1 MIVDIIMPKMGE
13 SINEG
18 TILEWRK
25 EIGDSV
31 QLDEILLEI
40 GTDKVDSEIPSSVA
54 GILIEILAKPNDV
67 VEVGEVIARVS
78 TNKEE
83 INFDKKIQTDSNDI
97 LPLQKNESKGKAKEL
112 VIKTSG
118 KRKKAF
124 FTPVVMKIASENNIP
139 IDEVA
144 SIEGTGRSGR
154 VTKKDIL
161 SHLKKSY
168 AEKNINIQSEP
179 LNLKNQRVEEM
190 SHMRKT
196 IASHMVNSISTSA
209 HVHIMTEVDM
219 TLIVE
224 FVYKQNPEFE
234 MSEGYK
240 LTYTP
245 FIIDAVVRSLKEYP
259 IMNSSISGTSVAY
272 HRNVNIGLAVAID
285 NGLMVPS
292 INNCEEK
299 NFIGLCR
306 SVNHIAN
313 KTREGDINSDELKGT
328 TFSITN
334 FGVFGVSMGTPIINQ
349 PNVGI
354 LGVGAIKKQP
364 VVLET
369 QNGDSIAIRNIMI
382 LTLGFD
388 HRLIDGAV
396 GSNFLEKIRYYLE
409 NFQLRDIL

>member
-54 GILIEILAKPNDV
+54 GILVEILAKPNEV
-67 VEVGEVIARVS
+67 KEVGDVIARVS
-78 TNKEE
+78 TNKDE
-83 INFDKKIQTDSNDI
+83 IRLEKKTQADSNDI
-97 LPLQKNESKGKAKEL
+97 LQLQKKENKSKAKE
-112 VIKTSG
+112 VAIKSSE
-118 KRKKAF
+118 KSKKAF

-139 IDEVA
+139 IDEIA
-144 SIEGTGRSGR
+144 LIEGTGRSGR

-161 SHLKKSY
+161 SHLKKPNS
-168 AEKNINIQSEP
+168 EKSINVKSEL
-179 LNLKNQRVEEM
+179 LNPKNLRVEEM
-190 SHMRKT
+190 NHMRKT

-219 TLIVE
+219 SSIVE
-224 FVYKQNPEFE
+224 FVYKQNFEFE

-245 FIIDAVVRSLKEYP
+245 FIIEAVVRSLKEYP
-259 IMNSSISGTSVAY
+259 NMNSSISGSSVTY
-272 HRNVNIGLAVAID
+272 HRDINIGLAVAVD

-313 KTREGDINSDELKGT
+313 KTRKGDINLDELKGT

-334 FGVFGVSMGTPIINQ
+334 FGVFGVLMGTPIINQ

-369 QNGDSIAIRNIMI
+369 QNSDSIAIRNIMI

-388 HRLIDGAV
+388 HRLIDGAE
-396 GSNFLEKIRYYLE
+396 GSNFLEKVRYYLE

>member
-1 MIVDIIMPKMGE
+1 M
-13 SINEG
+13 
-18 TILEWRK
+18 
-25 EIGDSV
+25 
-31 QLDEILLEI
+31 
-40 GTDKVDSEIPSSVA
+40 SS
-54 GILIEILAKPNDV
+54 
-67 VEVGEVIARVS
+67 
-78 TNKEE
+78 
-83 INFDKKIQTDSNDI
+83 
-97 LPLQKNESKGKAKEL
+97 
-112 VIKTSG
+112 
-118 KRKKAF
+118 
-124 FTPVVMKIASENNIP
+124 
-139 IDEVA
+139 
-144 SIEGTGRSGR
+144 
-154 VTKKDIL
+154 
-161 SHLKKSY
+161 
-168 AEKNINIQSEP
+168 
-179 LNLKNQRVEEM
+179 
-190 SHMRKT
+190 
-196 IASHMVNSISTSA
+196 
-209 HVHIMTEVDM
+209 
-219 TLIVE
+219 IVE
-224 FVYKQNPEFE
+224 FVYKQNSKFE

-259 IMNSSISGTSVAY
+259 NMNSSISGTSVTY
-272 HRNVNIGLAVAID
+272 HRNINIGLAVAID

-313 KTREGDINSDELKGT
+313 KAREGDINSDELKGT

-388 HRLIDGAV
+388 HRLIDGSG
-396 GSNFLEKIRYYLE
+396 GSNFLEKVRYYLE